1 MIADLRNLK
10 PSASLEADVCVIG
23 AGAAGIVI
31 ARELASSRHSVILLE
46 SGGYKREENVQQLY
60 CGDSI
65 GEKYFQA
72 LHECRTRCFGGSTNC
87 WGGICTPLN
96 EIDFEERPWV
106 PWSGWPVKFE
116 ELSPWMQRAHDICG
130 TGPFLYDSRAWEL
143 IGIRPDFNPELFS
156 SFVWQFNS
164 RASTLNFG
172 RRFRRDLRDAS
183 NVQVLLHANAT
194 ELLTDESG
202 RRVERVR
209 VRTLEGQVTH
219 VRARFFVLACGGIE
233 NARLLLASNSK
244 CPDGLGN
251 DRDLVGRFFQEH
263 LQTACGVLVADG
275 GVCAVQSQVAAYSHL
290 SRLGGTFC
298 QPGLSLA
305 PAAQAAHR
313 TLNASI
319 AVEPFYDQQ
328 SAWVAFQRMRSD
340 WKAGRL
346 GRQTLGEMWT
356 IASDIRK
363 LWPEVW
369 RRLAHGD
376 RPQGDPGRFVVFAR
390 SEQAPNPNS
399 RVTLSADVDQLG
411 MRRASLDWRT
421 TALDRKGIRLM
432 ARLAEAE
439 FDRLNLGRLFQA
451 NWLAG
456 EDWPVELVGG
466 PHHMGTTRMSDDPA
480 AGVVDR
486 NCRVHGLSGLY
497 IAGSSVFPTGGH
509 ANPTLSIIALATR
522 LTAHLRGILETS
534 SARFESGIAQG
545 PLLASECD
553 DKAKDTNCDLTAGAA
568 ASEPVTNPHLA

>member
-1 MIADLRNLK
+1 M
-10 PSASLEADVCVIG
+10 
-23 AGAAGIVI
+23 
-31 ARELASSRHSVILLE
+31 
-46 SGGYKREENVQQLY
+46 
-60 CGDSI
+60 
-65 GEKYFQA
+65 
-72 LHECRTRCFGGSTNC
+72 
-87 WGGICTPLN
+87 
-96 EIDFEERPWV
+96 
-106 PWSGWPVKFE
+106 PWSGWPVKFG
-116 ELSPWMQRAHDICG
+116 ELLPWMHRAHEICG

-143 IGIRPDFNPELFS
+143 IGIPASFNPNLFS

-164 RASTLNFG
+164 RANTLSFG
-172 RRFRRDLRDAS
+172 RRFRKELREAP
-183 NVQVLLHANAT
+183 NVKVLLHANAT

-209 VRTLEGQVTH
+209 VRTLEGRATH
-219 VRARFFVLACGGIE
+219 IRARFFVLACGGIE
-233 NARLLLASNSK
+233 NARQLLASNSK

-263 LQTACGVLVADG
+263 LQTACGVLVTDG
-275 GVCAVQSQVAAYSHL
+275 GVRGVQSQIAPYSHL

-298 QPGLSLA
+298 QPGLSVA

-313 TLNASI
+313 TLNGSI
-319 AVEPFYDQQ
+319 AIEPFYDQQ
-328 SAWVAFQRMRSD
+328 SAWMAFQRMRSD
-340 WKAGRL
+340 WKAGKV
-346 GRQTLGEMWT
+346 GRQLFGGMWK
-356 IASDIRK
+356 IASDAGR

-432 ARLAEAE
+432 ARLAGAE
-439 FDRLNLGRLFQA
+439 FDRLNLGHLFQA
-451 NWLAG
+451 DWLAG
-456 EDWPVELVGG
+456 DDWPVDLVGG

-480 AGVVDR
+480 TGVVDR
-486 NCRVHGLSGLY
+486 NCRVHSLSGLY

-522 LTAHLRGILETS
+522 LAAHLQGMLETS
-534 SARFESGIAQG
+534 SVRFDAERTSDS
-545 PLLASECD
+545 PLGSECK
-553 DKAKDTNCDLTAGAA
+553 DKTNCDVAVGATV
-568 ASEPVTNPHLA
+568 SELGKTPNLA